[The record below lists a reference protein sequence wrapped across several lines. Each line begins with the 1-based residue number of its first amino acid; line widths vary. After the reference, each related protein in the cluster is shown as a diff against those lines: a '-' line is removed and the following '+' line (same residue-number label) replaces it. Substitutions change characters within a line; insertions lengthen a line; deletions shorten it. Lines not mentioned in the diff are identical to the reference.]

1 MSADIVKQLKGTRS
15 DVKAAATTIE
25 LKFKEFSK
33 GIGINDA
40 SFPLRYELS
49 VLRQLCLALKDN
61 LHQHADLYCGI
72 AATMLPHVEPYE
84 EKPSLWEAHLTSLRY
99 IHHGLCQERSLTECQ
114 KIYGLIRSQPCRLQE
129 EADYKF
135 YLDIH
140 LTHFN
145 GIYLQMQKETLPL
158 AATDQLYYALEAMG
172 VLFDTMHQRKVAKN
186 AALLVQLNDSLF
198 SKRSKAF
205 LKYLSALPPESTTKM
220 YDPLLK
226 LLSCSWAT
234 PSSELTNQ
242 FTEYLGLVLA
252 LVQIDMFSIEAPLE
266 QQLALKLLRICR
278 DLYKDVSP
286 QNYSIQLLYY
296 YVKLMYVREA
306 TADFKQTYIDL
317 CKKFVYFFEH
327 KGATHAKEQWFMD
340 LLVFFQRLQ
349 TLLHQSSNKPP
360 LDIFWQQLEGDDSS
374 EVYTAHFQL
383 LHGCL
388 GLAVNVVRSPL
399 GTSCSNEACK
409 SIRRHCLLYFGM
421 CALEA
426 YINWQPTTEQKA
438 DKAPY
443 KPLLGILGYTLD
455 VAKSMKCLGPCA
467 MELVKLVR
475 LLALVAEKVSCPE
488 QMSLV
493 LAFLEPLQH
502 LRPLIASQDMLSVLR
517 RIYKASVH
525 CKSSDMANRLQ
536 STYLAA
542 LTNPSRL
549 RSQLFAHYH
558 NANNTEKCV
567 YEWHESSPM
576 PNPLTPA
583 QTKQLYDVDL
593 LAVLHFLSA
602 PPVPLLQSL
611 LRCRHNDYHLALL
624 ARKMRTDSEVVRQC
638 EELRSQLHSTAL
650 KQPLSRMQQLA
661 IGHTSISVLLEALE
675 AQKTKFSIKETAEN
689 CLEELIVKNNLLEL
703 NIKREHRLVEL
714 ATSAIAGFAAFFERA
729 DQEPLGCDDTPI
741 DWEALIDDAVAAAMA
756 LSTMGYTAQA
766 DEAWLLILR
775 IGQMLD
781 ERFTYLRALTHFLG
795 QDHLNSNQQLQL
807 SEEVDRAQELLDD
820 LWPQLQNGWFFKR
833 QHTIVMLCLCHM
845 ASYYARQDC
854 LCHAQLLLLQAEELR
869 AQFDERVGKCDIVQI
884 TIQTV
889 RFRLEYLRNKRCS
902 SLPRRPTPLRQLD
915 TLVDSVR
922 NYCTVSSVDLGA
934 LQLLLADLV
943 RESTECA
950 ANRLTERFAFYGTML
965 NLVLQSGM
973 ALRTIEVL
981 ISWLW
986 MNLQMEYLDQAQSKL
1001 RLLDH
1006 LLAIK
1011 PLSRT
1016 LVEQTSATY
1025 VPAIAAKED
1034 LKANAMSELTSNM
1047 LLMQLVEPIRKQNQM
1062 DVATIK
1068 SLPMHEPIPTS
1079 HQLQRYM
1086 SKQGTP
1092 PHLRDSMQL
1101 QCIYFIVGCLHA
1113 RFSFLKRENDQL
1125 DDFYVGAGNWLQED
1139 PVRTATLGSML
1150 LVHELYHLN
1159 YLRFRKK
1166 HKEALSYAE
1175 AGLKSVYQ
1183 TADINYSFNFM
1194 VQLKTARLELHP
1206 VGKARAKTIR
1216 RALAFNTSPEDKRR
1230 KGVVEGSTK
1239 AKSSAR
1245 KTPRFKIYTELELR
1259 PPIGCSNS
1267 SSSSSKSGNENTP
1280 PSDHVDLNACQAIE
1294 ISDDDAAS
1302 VSASTPAPSQ
1312 LKRSQSVPA
1321 KATKTRSTRVGSQLK
1336 VPEIIELDDTMEE
1349 TPSTSTAATVKR
1361 YPTTDARSTRAR
1373 NRQLEETPATTRG
1386 RPRRKVPEPAP
1397 QQETV
1402 SLRRRQ
1408 RN

>member
-15 DVKAAATTIE
+15 DVEAAATTIE

-61 LHQHADLYCGI
+61 LHQHVDLYCGI

-99 IHHGLCQERSLTECQ
+99 IHHGLCQEKSLTECQ
-114 KIYGLIRSQPCRLQE
+114 KMYGLIRSQPCRLQG

-145 GIYLQMQKETLPL
+145 GIHLQMQKETLPL
-158 AATDQLYYALEAMG
+158 AATDQLCYALEAMG

-186 AALLVQLNDSLF
+186 AALLLQLNDALF

-205 LKYLSALPPESTTKM
+205 LKYLSSLPPESTTKM

-234 PSSELTNQ
+234 PSSELTTQ

-252 LVQIDMFSIEAPLE
+252 LMQIDMFSIEAPLE

-296 YVKLMYVREA
+296 YVKLLYVREA
-306 TADFKQTYIDL
+306 TADFKRTYIDL
-317 CKKFVYFFEH
+317 CKKFVYFFKH

-360 LDIFWQQLEGDDSS
+360 LDIFWQQLEGDDSP

-409 SIRRHCLLYFGM
+409 SIRRHCLLSFGM

-426 YINWQPTTEQKA
+426 YVNWQPTTEQKS

-455 VAKSMKCLGPCA
+455 VAKSMKCLGPSA
-467 MELVKLVR
+467 MELVTLVR
-475 LLALVAEKVSCPE
+475 LLALVAEKVACPE

-502 LRPLIASQDMLSVLR
+502 LRPLITSQNMLSVLR

-542 LTNPSRL
+542 QTNPSRL
-549 RSQLFAHYH
+549 RSQLFVHYH

-583 QTKQLYDVDL
+583 QKKQLYDVDL

-602 PPVPLLQSL
+602 RPVPLLQSL
-611 LRCRHNDYHLALL
+611 LRCRHNDYHLVLL

-638 EELRSQLHSTAL
+638 EELRSQLQSTAL

-661 IGHTSISVLLEALE
+661 IGHTS
-675 AQKTKFSIKETAEN
+675 
-689 CLEELIVKNNLLEL
+689 
-703 NIKREHRLVEL
+703 
-714 ATSAIAGFAAFFERA
+714 IAGFAAFFERA

-756 LSTMGYTAQA
+756 LSTMGYMAQA

-795 QDHLNSNQQLQL
+795 QEHLNSNQQLQL

-820 LWPQLQNGWFFKR
+820 LWPQLQNGCFFKR

-854 LCHAQLLLLQAEELR
+854 LCHAQLLLLHVEDLR
-869 AQFDERVGKCDIVQI
+869 AQFDERVGKSDIVLI

-889 RFRLEYLRNKRCS
+889 RFRIDYLRKKRCS

-922 NYCTVSSVDLGA
+922 NFCTVSSVDLGA

-950 ANRLTERFAFYGTML
+950 ANRLTDRFAFYGTML

-1016 LVEQTSATY
+1016 LVEQTSAKY
-1025 VPAIAAKED
+1025 IPAIAAKED

-1047 LLMQLVEPIRKQNQM
+1047 LLMQLVEPIRKQNQL
-1062 DVATIK
+1062 DVATLK

-1079 HQLQRYM
+1079 HQLQRYV

-1092 PHLRDSMQL
+1092 PHIRDSMQL
-1101 QCIYFIVGCLHA
+1101 QCIYFIMGSLHA
-1113 RFSFLKRENDQL
+1113 RLNFLKRETDQL

-1150 LVHELYHLN
+1150 FVHELYHVN
-1159 YLRFRKK
+1159 YLRFKKK

-1175 AGLKSVYQ
+1175 AGLKSVYPSV
-1183 TADINYSFNFM
+1183 DINYSFNFM
-1194 VQLKTARLELHP
+1194 VQLKTAQFELHP
-1206 VGKARAKTIR
+1206 VGKARAKPIR
-1216 RALAFNTSPEDKRR
+1216 RALAFNTSPDDKRR
-1230 KGVVEGSTK
+1230 KGVVEGTTK

-1245 KTPRFKIYTELELR
+1245 KTRRFNIYKELELR

-1267 SSSSSKSGNENTP
+1267 SSSSSQSGNENTTQ
-1280 PSDHVDLNACQAIE
+1280 SDHVYLNACQTIE
-1294 ISDDDAAS
+1294 ISDDDASS

-1321 KATKTRSTRVGSQLK
+1321 KATKTRSARIGSQLK
-1336 VPEIIELDDTMEE
+1336 VPEIIELKDTMEE
-1349 TPSTSTAATVKR
+1349 TPSTSSAATVKR

-1373 NRQLEETPATTRG
+1373 NRQLEETPATARG
-1386 RPRRKVPEPAP
+1386 RPLRKVPEPAP

>member
-1 MSADIVKQLKGTRS
+1 MYNRIVSRLKVFFGIFLRAAIYFIHKTAIDQVTMKHTQTKRSVGIKVTIYFNVRIPNRTNDKVSADIVKQLKGTRS
-15 DVKAAATTIE
+15 DVEAATTTIK

-33 GIGINDA
+33 GIGINNA

-61 LHQHADLYCGI
+61 LHQHDDLYCDI
-72 AATMLPHVEPYE
+72 AATMVPHVEPYE

-99 IHHGLCQERSLTECQ
+99 IHHGLCQEKSLTECQ
-114 KIYGLIRSQPCRLQE
+114 KMYGLVRSQPCRLQG

-145 GIYLQMQKETLPL
+145 GIHLQMQKETLPI

-172 VLFDTMHQRKVAKN
+172 VLFDTMRQRKVAKN
-186 AALLVQLNDSLF
+186 AALLVQLNDALF

-205 LKYLSALPPESTTKM
+205 LMYLSALPPESTTKM

-234 PSSELTNQ
+234 PSSELTTQ

-252 LVQIDMFSIEAPLE
+252 LMQIDMFSIEAPLE

-286 QNYSIQLLYY
+286 QNYSIQLFYY
-296 YVKLMYVREA
+296 YVKLLYVREA
-306 TADFKQTYIDL
+306 TADFKRTYIDL

-360 LDIFWQQLEGDDSS
+360 LDIFWQQLEGDDSP

-388 GLAVNVVRSPL
+388 GLTVNVVRSPL

-409 SIRRHCLLYFGM
+409 SIRRHCLLSFGM

-426 YINWQPTTEQKA
+426 YINWRPTTEQKA
-438 DKAPY
+438 DKAPH

-455 VAKSMKCLGPCA
+455 VAKSMKCLGPSA

-475 LLALVAEKVSCPE
+475 LLALVAEKVACPE

-502 LRPLIASQDMLSVLR
+502 LQPLITSQDMLSVLR

-525 CKSSDMANRLQ
+525 CNSSDLANRLQ

-542 LTNPSRL
+542 QTNPSRL
-549 RSQLFAHYH
+549 RSQLFVHYQCH
-558 NANNTEKCV
+558 TNANNTEKCV

-576 PNPLTPA
+576 T
-583 QTKQLYDVDL
+583 QKKQLYDVDL

-611 LRCRHNDYHLALL
+611 LRCRHNDYHLVLL

-638 EELRSQLHSTAL
+638 EELRSQLQSTAL

-689 CLEELIVKNNLLEL
+689 SLEELIVKNNLLGL
-703 NIKREHRLVEL
+703 NIKREHRLVEF
-714 ATSAIAGFAAFFERA
+714 ATSAIAGFA
-729 DQEPLGCDDTPI
+729 PLDCDDTPI

-756 LSTMGYTAQA
+756 LSTMGYMAQV
-766 DEAWLLILR
+766 DEAWLLIIR

-820 LWPQLQNGWFFKR
+820 MWPQLQNGWFFKR

-869 AQFDERVGKCDIVQI
+869 AQFDERVGKSDIVQI

-889 RFRLEYLRNKRCS
+889 RFRLEYLRKKRCS

-922 NYCTVSSVDLGA
+922 NYSTVSSVDLGA

-943 RESTECA
+943 RESI
-950 ANRLTERFAFYGTML
+950 G
-965 NLVLQSGM
+965 S
-973 ALRTIEVL
+973 
-981 ISWLW
+981 
-986 MNLQMEYLDQAQSKL
+986 
-1001 RLLDH
+1001 
-1006 LLAIK
+1006 
-1011 PLSRT
+1011 
-1016 LVEQTSATY
+1016 
-1025 VPAIAAKED
+1025 
-1034 LKANAMSELTSNM
+1034 
-1047 LLMQLVEPIRKQNQM
+1047 
-1062 DVATIK
+1062 
-1068 SLPMHEPIPTS
+1068 SL
-1079 HQLQRYM
+1079 
-1086 SKQGTP
+1086 
-1092 PHLRDSMQL
+1092 
-1101 QCIYFIVGCLHA
+1101 
-1113 RFSFLKRENDQL
+1113 
-1125 DDFYVGAGNWLQED
+1125 
-1139 PVRTATLGSML
+1139 
-1150 LVHELYHLN
+1150 
-1159 YLRFRKK
+1159 
-1166 HKEALSYAE
+1166 
-1175 AGLKSVYQ
+1175 
-1183 TADINYSFNFM
+1183 
-1194 VQLKTARLELHP
+1194 
-1206 VGKARAKTIR
+1206 
-1216 RALAFNTSPEDKRR
+1216 
-1230 KGVVEGSTK
+1230 
-1239 AKSSAR
+1239 
-1245 KTPRFKIYTELELR
+1245 
-1259 PPIGCSNS
+1259 
-1267 SSSSSKSGNENTP
+1267 
-1280 PSDHVDLNACQAIE
+1280 
-1294 ISDDDAAS
+1294 
-1302 VSASTPAPSQ
+1302 TPAPSQ

-1321 KATKTRSTRVGSQLK
+1321 KATKTRSARIGSQLK
-1336 VPEIIELDDTMEE
+1336 VPEIIELDDTMDE
-1349 TPSTSTAATVKR
+1349 TPSTSSAASVKR
-1361 YPTTDARSTRAR
+1361 YPTSDARSTRAR

>member
-1 MSADIVKQLKGTRS
+1 
-15 DVKAAATTIE
+15 
-25 LKFKEFSK
+25 
-33 GIGINDA
+33 
-40 SFPLRYELS
+40 
-49 VLRQLCLALKDN
+49 
-61 LHQHADLYCGI
+61 
-72 AATMLPHVEPYE
+72 
-84 EKPSLWEAHLTSLRY
+84 
-99 IHHGLCQERSLTECQ
+99 
-114 KIYGLIRSQPCRLQE
+114 
-129 EADYKF
+129 
-135 YLDIH
+135 
-140 LTHFN
+140 
-145 GIYLQMQKETLPL
+145 
-158 AATDQLYYALEAMG
+158 
-172 VLFDTMHQRKVAKN
+172 
-186 AALLVQLNDSLF
+186 
-198 SKRSKAF
+198 
-205 LKYLSALPPESTTKM
+205 
-220 YDPLLK
+220 
-226 LLSCSWAT
+226 
-234 PSSELTNQ
+234 
-242 FTEYLGLVLA
+242 
-252 LVQIDMFSIEAPLE
+252 MFSIEAPLE

-296 YVKLMYVREA
+296 YVKLLYVREA
-306 TADFKQTYIDL
+306 TADFKWTYIDL

-349 TLLHQSSNKPP
+349 MLLHQSSNKPP
-360 LDIFWQQLEGDDSS
+360 LDIIWQQLEGDDSP

-388 GLAVNVVRSPL
+388 GLTVNVVRSPL

-409 SIRRHCLLYFGM
+409 SIRRHCLLSFGM

-426 YINWQPTTEQKA
+426 YVNWQPTTEQKS

-455 VAKSMKCLGPCA
+455 VAKSMNCLGPSA

-475 LLALVAEKVSCPE
+475 LLALVAEKVACPE

-502 LRPLIASQDMLSVLR
+502 LRPLITSQKMLSVLL

-542 LTNPSRL
+542 QTNPSRL
-549 RSQLFAHYH
+549 RSQLFVHYH
-558 NANNTEKCV
+558 NANNTEKR
-567 YEWHESSPM
+567 M
-576 PNPLTPA
+576 
-583 QTKQLYDVDL
+583 LYDVDL
-593 LAVLHFLSA
+593 LAVLHFQSA
-602 PPVPLLQSL
+602 RPVPLLQSL
-611 LRCRHNDYHLALL
+611 LRCRHNDYHLVLL

-638 EELRSQLHSTAL
+638 EELRSQLQSTAL

-689 CLEELIVKNNLLEL
+689 SLEELIVKNNLLEL

-756 LSTMGYTAQA
+756 LSTMGYMAQA
-766 DEAWLLILR
+766 DEAWLLILM

-869 AQFDERVGKCDIVQI
+869 AQFDERVGKSDIVQI

-889 RFRLEYLRNKRCS
+889 RFRLDYLRKKRCS
-902 SLPRRPTPLRQLD
+902 SLTRRPSPLRQLD

-950 ANRLTERFAFYGTML
+950 ANRLTERFAFYGTTL

-986 MNLQMEYLDQAQSKL
+986 MNLQNEYLDQAQSKL

-1016 LVEQTSATY
+1016 LVEQTSAKY
-1025 VPAIAAKED
+1025 IPAIAAKED

-1047 LLMQLVEPIRKQNQM
+1047 LLMQLVEPIKKQNQL
-1062 DVATIK
+1062 DVATLK

-1079 HQLQRYM
+1079 HQLQRYV
-1086 SKQGTP
+1086 SKQGMP
-1092 PHLRDSMQL
+1092 PHVRDSMQL

-1113 RFSFLKRENDQL
+1113 RFSFLKRETDQL

-1150 LVHELYHLN
+1150 VVHELYHIN

-1166 HKEALSYAE
+1166 NKEALSYAE
-1175 AGLKSVYQ
+1175 AALKSVPQ
-1183 TADINYSFNFM
+1183 TAEINYSFNLM
-1194 VQLKTARLELHP
+1194 VQIKTARFELHL

-1230 KGVVEGSTK
+1230 KGVVEGTTK

-1280 PSDHVDLNACQAIE
+1280 PSDHVDLNACQTIE

-1302 VSASTPAPSQ
+1302 VSASPPAPSQ

-1321 KATKTRSTRVGSQLK
+1321 KATKTRSARIAS
-1336 VPEIIELDDTMEE
+1336 
-1349 TPSTSTAATVKR
+1349 VKR
-1361 YPTTDARSTRAR
+1361 YPTSDARSTRAR
-1373 NRQLEETPATTRG
+1373 NMQLEETPATTRG

-1408 RN
+1408 SNLSELTLA

>member
-1 MSADIVKQLKGTRS
+1 
-15 DVKAAATTIE
+15 
-25 LKFKEFSK
+25 
-33 GIGINDA
+33 
-40 SFPLRYELS
+40 
-49 VLRQLCLALKDN
+49 
-61 LHQHADLYCGI
+61 
-72 AATMLPHVEPYE
+72 
-84 EKPSLWEAHLTSLRY
+84 
-99 IHHGLCQERSLTECQ
+99 
-114 KIYGLIRSQPCRLQE
+114 
-129 EADYKF
+129 
-135 YLDIH
+135 
-140 LTHFN
+140 
-145 GIYLQMQKETLPL
+145 
-158 AATDQLYYALEAMG
+158 
-172 VLFDTMHQRKVAKN
+172 
-186 AALLVQLNDSLF
+186 
-198 SKRSKAF
+198 
-205 LKYLSALPPESTTKM
+205 
-220 YDPLLK
+220 
-226 LLSCSWAT
+226 
-234 PSSELTNQ
+234 
-242 FTEYLGLVLA
+242 
-252 LVQIDMFSIEAPLE
+252 
-266 QQLALKLLRICR
+266 
-278 DLYKDVSP
+278 
-286 QNYSIQLLYY
+286 
-296 YVKLMYVREA
+296 
-306 TADFKQTYIDL
+306 
-317 CKKFVYFFEH
+317 
-327 KGATHAKEQWFMD
+327 
-340 LLVFFQRLQ
+340 
-349 TLLHQSSNKPP
+349 
-360 LDIFWQQLEGDDSS
+360 
-374 EVYTAHFQL
+374 
-383 LHGCL
+383 
-388 GLAVNVVRSPL
+388 
-399 GTSCSNEACK
+399 
-409 SIRRHCLLYFGM
+409 
-421 CALEA
+421 
-426 YINWQPTTEQKA
+426 
-438 DKAPY
+438 
-443 KPLLGILGYTLD
+443 
-455 VAKSMKCLGPCA
+455 
-467 MELVKLVR
+467 
-475 LLALVAEKVSCPE
+475 
-488 QMSLV
+488 
-493 LAFLEPLQH
+493 
-502 LRPLIASQDMLSVLR
+502 
-517 RIYKASVH
+517 
-525 CKSSDMANRLQ
+525 
-536 STYLAA
+536 
-542 LTNPSRL
+542 
-549 RSQLFAHYH
+549 
-558 NANNTEKCV
+558 
-567 YEWHESSPM
+567 
-576 PNPLTPA
+576 
-583 QTKQLYDVDL
+583 
-593 LAVLHFLSA
+593 
-602 PPVPLLQSL
+602 
-611 LRCRHNDYHLALL
+611 
-624 ARKMRTDSEVVRQC
+624 
-638 EELRSQLHSTAL
+638 
-650 KQPLSRMQQLA
+650 
-661 IGHTSISVLLEALE
+661 
-675 AQKTKFSIKETAEN
+675 
-689 CLEELIVKNNLLEL
+689 
-703 NIKREHRLVEL
+703 
-714 ATSAIAGFAAFFERA
+714 
-729 DQEPLGCDDTPI
+729 
-741 DWEALIDDAVAAAMA
+741 MA
-756 LSTMGYTAQA
+756 LSTMGYMAQA

-869 AQFDERVGKCDIVQI
+869 AQFDERVGKSDIVQI

-889 RFRLEYLRNKRCS
+889 RFRLEYLRKKRFS
-902 SLPRRPTPLRQLD
+902 SLPRRPTPLRQLE

-1016 LVEQTSATY
+1016 LVEQTSAKY
-1025 VPAIAAKED
+1025 VPAIASKED
-1034 LKANAMSELTSNM
+1034 LKVNAMSELTSNM
-1047 LLMQLVEPIRKQNQM
+1047 LLMQLVEPIRKQNQL

-1079 HQLQRYM
+1079 HQLQRYV

-1321 KATKTRSTRVGSQLK
+1321 KATKTRSARVGSQLK

-1373 NRQLEETPATTRG
+1373 NRQIEETPATTRG